1 MRLNTRYSGA
11 SNITL
16 VTVLMVLWALA
27 GQVFGDI
34 KSEQINASALER
46 TGQWHYQLD
55 GKTDIWLSYYDL
67 SRSLHLRNP
76 KGEDRILVQ
85 QEPERTPSG
94 LAMAAL
100 PEGVSILWRQKF
112 PTKSLY
118 LGNSNT
124 PDNSPLVLGEGT
136 EPLTRLKA
144 VNLQDTVHLLWY
156 GEAGDPLLK
165 QQYFVFYQNVN
176 PRTGEMSAVERV
188 TPGIYPVWAY
198 DKAGNILVFSWIE
211 DDKGSRIVAKTKRP
225 DGKEFGPAVP
235 IAEVPTISWNFQ
247 AFRSGERWFVVWET
261 RYEKNRLEGAFSDDL
276 GQTWKRFGFDDLDDF
291 LIGSLV
297 VDTDDEGRIYIA
309 LSGTDLANPSPKQDV
324 RLIRSAD
331 RGDNWVISRPRP
343 VAIGQKFRGRNPS
356 ITLGPQPGQL
366 LLVWE
371 DWRNLR
377 GQLFA
382 SLSYDGGQTWK
393 YDNIPLPQPPG
404 INRGLPDQFSAS
416 YYLDQTYHVISQ
428 QPADDSYGAL
438 NLFEVTF
445 SPSDLEQ
452 IAAALPKPKPA
463 EIPAAENAS
472 STAPAGLTSSPS
484 VADAEG
490 QITDPAQDAL
500 RQRVEGFW
508 QSLITKDYDGAYGF
522 QDPFYRAKMKAETYR
537 KQMGRIAYREI
548 KVDGIEIEGPVAT
561 VKTRVMASIPPFRAG
576 TGEMITRPEKEI
588 NITETWLWIDGN
600 WYREYYSEYMDKK
613 FTIH

>member
-1 MRLNTRYSGA
+1 MKLNTRYSGA
-11 SNITL
+11 SKITL
-16 VTVLMVLWALA
+16 VAVLSVLGIFA
-27 GQVFGDI
+27 GQAFGDI
-34 KSEQINASALER
+34 KEQQINADALER
-46 TGQWHYQLD
+46 TGQWHYQID
-55 GKTDIWLSYYDL
+55 GKAGLWLGYYDL
-67 SRSLHLRNP
+67 SRSLHLRDP
-76 KGEDRILVQ
+76 KGEDRILVP
-85 QEPERTPSG
+85 QEPGRTPSG

-100 PEGVSILWRQKF
+100 PEGVSTLWRQKF

-118 LGNSNT
+118 LGDSNT
-124 PDNSPLVLGEGT
+124 PEKNPLVLGEGT

-144 VNLQDTVHLLWY
+144 VNMGDTLHLLWY

-165 QQYFVFYQNVN
+165 IQYFVFYQNVN
-176 PRTGEMSAVERV
+176 PRTNEMSAVERV
-188 TPGIYPVWAY
+188 TPGIYPVWTY
-198 DKAGNILVFSWIE
+198 DKAENILVFSWIE
-211 DDKGSRIVAKTKRP
+211 GDKSGRIIARTKRSE
-225 DGKEFGPAVP
+225 GGEFGPPVT

-261 RYEKNRLEGAFSDDL
+261 RYEKNRVEGAFSDDL
-276 GQTWKRFGFDDLDDF
+276 GQTWKRFGFDDLGDF

-297 VDTDDEGRIYIA
+297 VDTDDEGRIYMA
-309 LSGTDLANPSPKQDV
+309 LSGSDLANPSHKQDV

-331 RGDNWVISRPRP
+331 RGDNWVVSRPRP

-404 INRGLPDQFSAS
+404 INRGMPDQFSAS
-416 YYLDQTYHVISQ
+416 YYLDQTYHVIAQ
-428 QPADDSYGAL
+428 QPTDDGYGAL

-445 SPSDLEQ
+445 SPSDLEH

-463 EIPAAENAS
+463 ELPAAEKAS
-472 STAPAGLTSSPS
+472 MTASPAI
-484 VADAEG
+484 ADAEG
-490 QITDPAQDAL
+490 QITDPQQDAL
-500 RQRVEGFW
+500 RQRVESFW
-508 QSLITKDYDGAYGF
+508 KSMISKDFDGAYRF

-537 KQMGRIAYREI
+537 KGMGRIVYTDV
-548 KVDGIEIEGPVAT
+548 KVDAIEIEGPIAT
-561 VKTRVMASIPPFRAG
+561 VKTRVMASVPPFRAG
-576 TGEMITRPEKEI
+576 TGEMISRPEKEI
-588 NITETWLWIDGN
+588 NITETWLWVDGD

>member
-11 SNITL
+11 NKITL
-16 VTVLMVLWALA
+16 VTVLTVLLIFA

-34 KSEQINASALER
+34 KAEQINAAALER

-55 GKTDIWLSYYDL
+55 GKAGLWLGYYDL

-100 PEGVSILWRQKF
+100 PEGVSVMWRQKF

-124 PDNSPLVLGEGT
+124 PENSPLALGEGT

-144 VNLQDTVHLLWY
+144 FNLKDTLHLLWY

-165 QQYFVFYQNVN
+165 QQYFVFYQNMK
-176 PRTGEMSAVERV
+176 PGTGEMSAVERV
-188 TPGIYPVWAY
+188 TPGIYPVWGY
-198 DKAGNILVFSWIE
+198 DKAGNFLVFSWIE
-211 DDKGSRIVAKTKRP
+211 DDKGSRIIAKTKRS
-225 DGKEFGPAVP
+225 DEKEFGPAVS

-247 AFRSGERWFVVWET
+247 AFRSGERWFVIWET
-261 RYEKNRLEGAFSDDL
+261 QYEKNRLEGAFSDDL
-276 GQTWKRFGFDDLDDF
+276 GQTWKRFGFDDLGDF

-309 LSGTDLANPSPKQDV
+309 LSGSDLANPSPKQDV

-331 RGDNWVISRPRP
+331 RGDNWIVTRPRP
-343 VAIGQKFRGRNPS
+343 VAIGEKFRGRHPS
-356 ITLGPQPGQL
+356 ITLGPQPGQV

-416 YYLDQTYHVISQ
+416 FYLDQTYHVISQ
-428 QPADDSYGAL
+428 QPTDDSYGAL

-452 IAAALPKPKPA
+452 IAATLPKPKPV
-463 EIPAAENAS
+463 ELPAAEHAS
-472 STAPAGLTSSPS
+472 STAPADLTASPA
-484 VADAEG
+484 VGGAEG

-500 RQRVEGFW
+500 RQRVVGFW
-508 QSLITKDYDGAYGF
+508 QRMIDKDYDGAYEF

-537 KQMGRIAYREI
+537 KQMGRIAYQDI

-561 VKTRVMASIPPFRAG
+561 VKTRVKASVPPFRAG
-576 TGEMITRPEKEI
+576 TGEMISRPEQEI

-600 WYREYYSEYMDKK
+600 WYREFYSEYMEKK